1 MEFAIVVLWV
11 IVDFDDISLQKYGQF
26 IIQSLSC
33 SSVKFPIGGL
43 QNCAKFIGTWH
54 LLWLLVFPVKLI
66 VNNFLEMKF
75 YLKIY

>member
-1 MEFAIVVLWV
+1 MVT
-11 IVDFDDISLQKYGQF
+11 VDFDDVSLQKYGQF

-33 SSVKFPIGGL
+33 SSVKFRRGSL
-43 QNCAKFIGTWH
+43 ENCAKFIGTWQ
-54 LLWLLVFPVKLI
+54 LSRLLVFPVKLI

>member
-1 MEFAIVVLWV
+1 MVT
-11 IVDFDDISLQKYGQF
+11 VDFDDVSFQKYGQF

-43 QNCAKFIGTWH
+43 QNCAKIIGTWH
-54 LLWLLVFPVKLI
+54 LLRLLVFPVKLI
-66 VNNFLEMKF
+66 VNFLEMKF